1 MNATPWWK
9 CSTPNLPSS
18 RSAAFVELL
27 NRHRQPCR
35 AIEAGD
41 EGPVDVPFILGNYLY
56 GWAWL
61 SLFSPRPVYRT
72 DWATMRDLMTG

>member
-1 MNATPWWK
+1 MYRIPEPAFDATVIA
-9 CSTPNLPSS
+9 
-18 RSAAFVELL
+18 RFVELL

-56 GWAWL
+56 CWAWL
-61 SLFSPRPVYRT
+61 SLFSPCPVYRT
-72 DWATMRDLMTG
+72 DWATMRELMTG